1 MKKIDKSL
9 LFMLLVFGIYGAVG
23 VLSSESVTAILGRIV
38 VMTLFALS
46 FNLQYGYSGMV
57 SLGHSLFF
65 GMGGYV
71 LVLIMSHYGIA
82 LIPALLMTLLICFVL
97 TVFVGIICLKNSMEA
112 FTFLSYGIALAALTA
127 VGKWVWA
134 GSTVGVTYQALPE
147 FLTGYRMTYAIIWTV
162 CLLCCVAIYLIVQ
175 SPFGMLMQGA
185 RENEERLTFLGIHTN
200 RLRLVIFTVSCMFAA
215 IAGILYAFRNA
226 GAYTASLDTSLSFQ
240 AVIMCVLGGST
251 YFAGPIIGAFIISF
265 IYNYISTVFPYYEG
279 LMGLMILLTVYLLQ
293 KGLVSLVATLKERY
307 RREEGA
313 E

>member
-1 MKKIDKSL
+1 
-9 LFMLLVFGIYGAVG
+9 MLLVFGIYGVVG

-134 GSTVGVTYQALPE
+134 GSTVGVTYQTLPE
-147 FLTGYRMTYAIIWTV
+147 FLTGYWTV

-175 SPFGMLMQGA
+175 SPFGMLMQGV

-251 YFAGPIIGAFIISF
+251 YFAGPIIGAFIIPF

>member
-1 MKKIDKSL
+1 
-9 LFMLLVFGIYGAVG
+9 
-23 VLSSESVTAILGRIV
+23 
-38 VMTLFALS
+38 
-46 FNLQYGYSGMV
+46 
-57 SLGHSLFF
+57 
-65 GMGGYV
+65 MGGYV

-147 FLTGYRMTYAIIWTV
+147 FLTGYRTTYAIIWTV